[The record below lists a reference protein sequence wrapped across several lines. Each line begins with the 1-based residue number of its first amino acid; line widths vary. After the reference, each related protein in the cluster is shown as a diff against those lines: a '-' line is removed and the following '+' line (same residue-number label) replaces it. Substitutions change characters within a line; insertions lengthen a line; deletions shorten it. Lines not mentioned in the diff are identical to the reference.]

1 MVAFERQG
9 AVRWIGGLL
18 PVLLFCLFL
27 MPFAETAKAAAG
39 ETDSVLI
46 SAESLFKAMKQT
58 NYAEIWMGLT
68 QKSRKIIAEDVFKKT
83 KGAGQT
89 GYSVDAVEK
98 DFDGNGPVAKEYWD
112 AFLQSFN
119 PDEVLERSTWEIG
132 FVKKDTAEI
141 CLLHKNAENPARLKM
156 FKENGQWKVGLVE
169 TFWNRK

>member
-1 MVAFERQG
+1 
-9 AVRWIGGLL
+9 
-18 PVLLFCLFL
+18 

-98 DFDGNGPVAKEYWD
+98 DFDGNGPIAKEYWD